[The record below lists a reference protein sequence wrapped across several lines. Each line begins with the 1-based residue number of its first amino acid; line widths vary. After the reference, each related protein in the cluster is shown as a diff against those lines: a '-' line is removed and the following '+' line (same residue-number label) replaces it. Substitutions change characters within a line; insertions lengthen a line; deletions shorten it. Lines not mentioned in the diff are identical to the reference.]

1 MPSPEE
7 EGVLKQCLALA
18 RGIGLAG
25 LALFSSMPPGLL
37 AAEQE
42 PNPNY
47 QPTEA
52 RAVSGRVNS
61 SPQQTGDLLPEA
73 DRIFRQA
80 AEDFRA
86 GRAAD
91 ALARLKDGLK
101 AYPDDPP
108 MLHLA
113 GLIHSN
119 LGENQAAQLYLERAV
134 KLWPDH
140 PVYWIN
146 LGIFY
151 MRSSRVAEAEKA
163 LLRSLRISPSPTAY
177 SLMGL
182 IRLDQNAGEKAVDFL
197 KKSLD
202 LTKDDVR
209 SWYYLGLAHQ
219 SLAQNDS
226 ALTCYQEALRLAPRD
241 FYTSLQLGK
250 LYLKRGQRKDALKH
264 LKIALEIRPDES
276 ELFRLLSEAFL
287 GAGDLESAL
296 TWARRAA
303 DAKPDDPQSHYQL
316 GLVLARMGRGE
327 ESSEAFRRSEQLPKK
342 PEPSPLDR
350 WREISLQASVSKGH
364 ECIG

>member
-1 MPSPEE
+1 MKLFFTSVVSV
-7 EGVLKQCLALA
+7 VLAGWAQFSLTS
-18 RGIGLAG
+18 RGISAVG
-25 LALFSSMPPGLL
+25 
-37 AAEQE
+37 QE
-42 PNPNY
+42 ANPNY
-47 QPTEA
+47 RPSEA
-52 RAVSGRVNS
+52 RAVEGRVID
-61 SPQQTGDLLPEA
+61 SPQQSRDLLPEA
-73 DRIFRQA
+73 DRIFRLA

-86 GRAAD
+86 GRSAD
-91 ALARLKDGLK
+91 ALVRLKEGLK

-113 GLIHSN
+113 GLIHSYR
-119 LGENQAAQLYLERAV
+119 GENQAAQLYLERAV
-134 KLWPDH
+134 KLWPDQ

-146 LGIFY
+146 LGMFY
-151 MRSSRVAEAEKA
+151 LRTSRVAEADEA
-163 LLRSLRISPSPTAY
+163 LRRSLVISPSPTAY
-177 SLMGL
+177 RLLGL
-182 IRLDQNAGEKAVDFL
+182 IRLDQNAGEGAIDFL

-241 FYTSLQLGK
+241 YYANLQLGK
-250 LYLKRGQRKDALKH
+250 LYLKRGQRKDALDH

-287 GAGDLESAL
+287 GAGDSESAL

-316 GLVLARMGRGE
+316 GLVLARMGRSE
-327 ESSEAFRRSEQLPKK
+327 ESIRAFRRSEQLPKK

-350 WREISLQASVSKGH
+350 WRQINLQASVSK
-364 ECIG
+364 